1 MALTRETILEI
12 ARSLPP
18 GARVFSKLGV
28 LLRDESSELEDIAA
42 LIKRDAAM
50 AAHVIRMS
58 NSVAYRGEQP
68 TASVEEALARIGLP
82 EKTFRAA
89 GMQARAALDAF
100 QRRLAKTGP
109 DGEMEN
115 GKPEKIA
122 APPPE

>member
-68 TASVEEALARIGLP
+68 TASVEEALARIGLQEIWRLVGQLSTEQLVDRDLP
-82 EKTFRAA
+82 FHGLSAQELREQMLET
-89 GMQARAALDAF
+89 AF
-100 QRRLAKTGP
+100 IC
-109 DGEMEN
+109 EY
-115 GKPEKIA
+115 
-122 APPPE
+122 